1 MQSLTF
7 ERTPFF
13 QNKNYFVQF
22 FFLLLFIIGGTIVLT
37 ALGQLIALFLSNG
50 KITDIF
56 SSVNNIRIVQTCSSI
71 GTFLVPALLFSYF
84 STNKFFTYG
93 SANRFPSIY
102 PAIIVVVLS
111 IFLLPMVYSLAY
123 WNEMIELPAFTN
135 NIEVWMKR
143 MEESS
148 NEILSLLADDSR
160 FSVLLLNIILI
171 ALVPALCE
179 EFLFR
184 GTLQPFM
191 NRITGNSHVA
201 IWVTAF
207 IFSAI
212 HLQFYGFIPRL
223 LLGAYLGYLF
233 VWSGSLWLPI
243 LAHFLHNASSLIFNF
258 IDIRNNMNF
267 EELTPADIPGY
278 IFIIIISG
286 IVITIGLYLIWK
298 KRIKKIAVSQTE
310 TATIHE

>member
-1 MQSLTF
+1 M
-7 ERTPFF
+7 
-13 QNKNYFVQF
+13 
-22 FFLLLFIIGGTIVLT
+22 T
-37 ALGQLIALFLSNG
+37 ALGQLIALLFSNG

-56 SSVNNIRIVQTCSSI
+56 FSVNNIRIIQTCSSI

-84 STNKFFTYG
+84 STNQFFTYG

-102 PAIIVVVLS
+102 SAVIVIIVSV
-111 IFLLPMVYSLAY
+111 FLLPMVYSLAY
-123 WNEMIELPAFTN
+123 WNEMIELPAFMN
-135 NIEVWMKR
+135 NIEVWMKQ

-160 FSVLLLNIILI
+160 ISVLFLNIILI

-184 GTLQPFM
+184 GTLQPLI
-191 NRITGNSHVA
+191 NKLTGNSHLA
-201 IWVTAF
+201 IWITAF

-258 IDIRNNMNF
+258 IGIRNNLNL
-267 EELTPADIPGY
+267 EETTPADIPGY
-278 IFIIIISG
+278 IPIIIISG
-286 IVITIGLYLIWK
+286 IVIVTGLYLIWK
-298 KRIKKIAVSQTE
+298 KRIKKSAVSQTE
-310 TATIHE
+310 TATIHG

>member
-7 ERTPFF
+7 ERAPFF

-22 FFLLLFIIGGTIVLT
+22 FFLLLFIIGGTIILT
-37 ALGQLIALFLSNG
+37 ALGQLIATLLSNG

-56 SSVNNIRIVQTCSSI
+56 SSINNIRIVQTCSSM

-93 SANRFPSIY
+93 SANRLPSIY
-102 PAIIVVVLS
+102 PTVIVMVLS
-111 IFLLPMVYSLAY
+111 VFLLPMVYSLAY
-123 WNEMIELPAFTN
+123 WNELIELPAFMN
-135 NIEVWMKR
+135 NIEVWMKQ
-143 MEESS
+143 MEDSS
-148 NEILSLLADDSR
+148 NEILSLLADDSSV
-160 FSVLLLNIILI
+160 SVLLLNIILI

-184 GTLQPFM
+184 GTLQPFI
-191 NRITGNSHVA
+191 NKLTRNKHIA
-201 IWVTAF
+201 IWITAF

-258 IDIRNNMNF
+258 IDIRNNLNF
-267 EELTPADIPGY
+267 EEATPADIPGY
-278 IFIIIISG
+278 IPIIITSG

-298 KRIKKIAVSQTE
+298 KRIKKSAVSQEE
-310 TATIHE
+310 TATIHG